1 MGMLIA
7 AGLFFIGIHIFISST
22 PLRGWL
28 IARMGALPYQGAFSL
43 LSFAG
48 IAWLIWAFAQMER
61 TQSWAPP
68 APLAFLAMLA
78 AFAGLLLAVLGVLS
92 PNPTTVN
99 QEALLQA
106 PSSATGVI
114 RITRHPFMVG
124 AALWALAHMA
134 LNPDAASLVFF
145 GVFFILAGLGPWLID
160 RKKAREFAG
169 QWPEFTSV
177 TSILPFG
184 AILGGR
190 NQFRPG
196 EIGLWRPLLAVVI
209 VGLLIYFHG
218 ALFGVSLL

>member
-7 AGLFFIGIHIFISST
+7 AGLFFIGIHVFISST

-28 IARMGALPYQGAFSL
+28 IARLGTLPYQGLFSL

-48 IAWLIWAFAQMER
+48 IAWLIWAFAGLER
-61 TQSWAPP
+61 AQSWAPP
-68 APLAFLAMLA
+68 APLAFPTMLA

-99 QEALLQA
+99 QEALLQTPEPA
-106 PSSATGVI
+106 RGII

-145 GVFFILAGLGPWLID
+145 GVFFILAGLGPRLID
-160 RKKAREFAG
+160 AKKAREFAG
-169 QWPEFTSV
+169 QWPGFVNATS
-177 TSILPFG
+177 TLPFA
-184 AILGGR
+184 AILSGR
-190 NQFRPG
+190 NRFMPG
-196 EIGLWRPLLAVVI
+196 EIGVWRPLLAFVI

-218 ALFGVSLL
+218 ALFGVPLF